1 MMEDTLSRVY
11 PSRKTGVERLSFVK
25 GGPEEET
32 FMSHQPFDLG
42 KKVRFGDGKEGRL
55 VRVVVDPHTQRVVD
69 LIVQFGVLVKH
80 SWIIPTDQVLSV
92 NADVILLS
100 LLSTELP
107 SYPEFSEV
115 DYDTA
120 ADEEVMV
127 TPEIENVRYWT
138 GYYSAFVE
146 QPVVP
151 RLHHH
156 VPVGIP
162 SNMESIRRR
171 MPVHNRRG
179 QVGHVD
185 HLLVETQS
193 WTITHL
199 VVRRGLFPYDLIIP
213 MDWVEAVED
222 VIYIKGDNDQLRLLP
237 LYRPRP
243 MPEVLEELQYRFE
256 VAQPDFSGSR
266 DRRPAARGDLGGER
280 VGS

>member
-1 MMEDTLSRVY
+1 
-11 PSRKTGVERLSFVK
+11 
-25 GGPEEET
+25 
-32 FMSHQPFDLG
+32 
-42 KKVRFGDGKEGRL
+42 
-55 VRVVVDPHTQRVVD
+55 
-69 LIVQFGVLVKH
+69 
-80 SWIIPTDQVLSV
+80 
-92 NADVILLS
+92 
-100 LLSTELP
+100 
-107 SYPEFSEV
+107 
-115 DYDTA
+115 
-120 ADEEVMV
+120 
-127 TPEIENVRYWT
+127 
-138 GYYSAFVE
+138 
-146 QPVVP
+146 
-151 RLHHH
+151 
-156 VPVGIP
+156 
-162 SNMESIRRR
+162 
-171 MPVHNRRG
+171 MPVHNRHG

-280 VGS
+280 VGG